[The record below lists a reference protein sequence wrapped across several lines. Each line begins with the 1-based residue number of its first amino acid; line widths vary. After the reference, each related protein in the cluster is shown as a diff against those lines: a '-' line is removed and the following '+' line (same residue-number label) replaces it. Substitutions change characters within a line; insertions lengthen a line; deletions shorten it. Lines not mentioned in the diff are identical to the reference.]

1 MHAFLVTQNLFTIEN
16 EGNSLACKY
25 CCLSKFVKGNNLG
38 FRCVGSRSM
47 KTIHQTH
54 VVVTTYVGNHL
65 SGFLCPT
72 IDSAKDSELDILF
85 MSSLAN
91 EERAFLVTP
100 ERTTKCITKFVA
112 ESSNTWN
119 VRHICLHRQFLFGI
133 CGCFG
138 CPSFSIEQSHGIDG
152 NGSITNLIHRLDV
165 VDTHQVEAESV
176 DVVFSHPILDTLY
189 HIGLHH
195 WAIGSRLVT
204 TTRTIGKA
212 SIFLLAEEIARSSQF
227 KIGGGSIH
235 HVIINHIHYHTYA
248 CLVTSHHHL
257 LEFVDS
263 DGRVVWIGA
272 ITSIWH
278 IVVQGVVAPVVL
290 MLFECGLIDRSI
302 VITRHNM
309 NMCDAQFLQMIDA
322 GNTGIFG
329 QRKIFAQILQSTGR
343 IGSEVTPMHFVNDSI
358 GNALQLRTCV
368 IFPTGRIGLLHVYDS
383 SSMTVYADS
392 FGKDTWTFGAPSS
405 TFLDAKCIETSLQIL
420 FDHSFP

>member
-1 MHAFLVTQNLFTIEN
+1 
-16 EGNSLACKY
+16 
-25 CCLSKFVKGNNLG
+25 
-38 FRCVGSRSM
+38 M

-54 VVVTTYVGNHL
+54 VVVATNVGNHL
-65 SGFLCPT
+65 CGFLCPT
-72 IDSAKDSELDILF
+72 INSSKDSELDVLF

-91 EERAFLVTP
+91 EECTLFVTP

-119 VRHICLHRQFLFGI
+119 VRHICLHRKFLFGI

-165 VDTHQVEAESV
+165 VDTHQVESESV
-176 DVVFSHPILDTLY
+176 DVVFSHPILDTLN

-212 SIFLLAEEIARSSQF
+212 SIFLLAEEITRSGQF
-227 KIGGGSIH
+227 EIRGGSIH
-235 HVIINHIHYHTYA
+235 HVIINYIHYHTNA
-248 CLVTSHHHL
+248 CLVASHHHL
-257 LEFVDS
+257 LELIDS
-263 DGRVVWIGA
+263 DGRVVRVGA

-302 VITRHNM
+302 VITRHDM
-309 NMCDAQFLQMIDA
+309 NM
-322 GNTGIFG
+322 
-329 QRKIFAQILQSTGR
+329 R
-343 IGSEVTPMHFVNDSI
+343 
-358 GNALQLRTCV
+358 
-368 IFPTGRIGLLHVYDS
+368 
-383 SSMTVYADS
+383 
-392 FGKDTWTFGAPSS
+392 DT
-405 TFLDAKCIETSLQIL
+405 
-420 FDHSFP
+420 